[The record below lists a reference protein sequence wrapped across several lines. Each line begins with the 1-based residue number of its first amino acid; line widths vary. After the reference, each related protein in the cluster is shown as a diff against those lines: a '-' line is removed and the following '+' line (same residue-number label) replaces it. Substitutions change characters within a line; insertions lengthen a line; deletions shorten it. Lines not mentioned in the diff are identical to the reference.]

1 MSLNDFNFS
10 KKFNCL
16 WLAPPRTG
24 TRGLTQIFGFMG
36 FEYKNKS
43 VYYNGMPNFTHSFPK
58 DSIDENINILISVR
72 NPYGRLYSMYSNY
85 FEKRD
90 EITFEKFVENLDE
103 NFLNHE
109 AYKIFSV
116 RFNHFVRLENRLED
130 LMKIPFIK
138 NNTTEKQLRLLT
150 EHGKELYDW
159 SSQYSDKMKEKVYYL
174 FENQFKTFGYEK

>member
-1 MSLNDFNFS
+1 
-10 KKFNCL
+10 
-16 WLAPPRTG
+16 
-24 TRGLTQIFGFMG
+24 
-36 FEYKNKS
+36 
-43 VYYNGMPNFTHSFPK
+43 MPNFTHSFPK

-90 EITFEKFVENLDE
+90 EITFEKFVEDLDE

-116 RFNHFVRLENRLED
+116 KFNHFVRLENRLED